1 MERTQVDPGP
11 EALAFGSRTAEGLF
25 RGRKGHGG
33 GPCSYRTFRPAE
45 VAALAA
51 LAYEAGLRAASA
63 QAASAGSAGTAK
75 GSCPASEG

>member
-11 EALAFGSRTAEGLF
+11 EAMAFGTRTAEGLF

-63 QAASAGSAGTAK
+63 QAASTAPGTSAK
-75 GSCPASEG
+75 GSCPASAG